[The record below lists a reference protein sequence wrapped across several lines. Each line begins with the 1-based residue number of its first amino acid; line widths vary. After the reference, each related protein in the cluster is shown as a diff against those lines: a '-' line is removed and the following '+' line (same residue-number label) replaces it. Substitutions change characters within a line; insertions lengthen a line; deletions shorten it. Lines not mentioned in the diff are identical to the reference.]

1 MSINSVDFES
11 RVVSPSVKRNNIL
24 KKNYSLSRECFDK
37 FETKKTSTAKKI
49 GIATAILATLA
60 TIATIAITKGKA
72 ARKTK
77 LLSQIPKDLQVKF
90 EKIKKLNGE
99 DFTNRAYGEIVDYMG
114 LKGIAPNK
122 ILFEGKGGFMGGI
135 QGGYDPSL
143 NTITFTKNF
152 INANK
157 DSQISM
163 LAHELTHC
171 RQFTNM
177 LRTEG
182 IGVEKFV
189 ETQVK
194 NTFENALRND
204 ILFKIKFE
212 NAKKIG
218 QESQFIKVV
227 KETWTQQF
235 TERINKNFAD
245 VLKLPKIKADSSEGV
260 KAFSDLKAY
269 ESYPGLGMFGMGSD
283 AYRNSPLEIEA
294 YGFGDKMKDLFNKF
308 LKANSWL

>member
-11 RVVSPSVKRNNIL
+11 RVVSPSVKRNNIS

-90 EKIKKLNGE
+90 EKIKNLNGK
-99 DFTNRAYGEIVDYMG
+99 DFTNRAYDELVDHMG

-122 ILFEGKGGFMGGI
+122 IMFEGNGGFMGGV

-189 ETQVK
+189 ETQVR
-194 NTFENALRND
+194 NTFENALRKD
-204 ILFKIKFE
+204 ILFKLKFE

-218 QESQFIKVV
+218 QESKFIKVV

-235 TERINKNFAD
+235 TEHINNNFAD
-245 VLKLPKIKADSSEGV
+245 ILKLPKIKANSTEGV